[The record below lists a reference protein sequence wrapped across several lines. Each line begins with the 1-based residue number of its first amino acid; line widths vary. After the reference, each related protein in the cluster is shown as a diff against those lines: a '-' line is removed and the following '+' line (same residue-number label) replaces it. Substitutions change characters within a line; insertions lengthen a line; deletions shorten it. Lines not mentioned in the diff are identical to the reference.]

1 MSERVIT
8 QIFLRS
14 HAKAKATSATDK
26 SGTMLLRQGFALM
39 EKSEAPVAPQTL
51 VLGAEAA
58 VANLAF
64 GDAQRMT
71 RQYFLREPARDQ
83 FYCRALFVHALE
95 EAKEARRFAGMAAV
109 EQLLKSIS
117 FIERVLDIAL
127 LPANRVEYAFLVY
140 NASVHLW
147 NICRPLMRDGARKH
161 YAKPFQRIIDGL
173 ETVNE
178 LDEKWRVKLLIA
190 LSTAYLEVEGS
201 GDAAQT
207 SLRKAIEMLRALPI
221 DEDTVALRAHTRRL
235 VLHVG
240 DGPDSG
246 ASGKALVGEIESGMD
261 DGHTSE
267 ALMAVD
273 RQIQSVRSLRAGE
286 AGEAEGSF
294 IEDILDSL
302 DAMLESIHAAAR
314 GAGEEKEEGGAGG
327 ADATPGAGAGEGH
340 GASLDV
346 AALER
351 VLIRHMQT
359 ALLVCKNRHRSTRI
373 LMRTE
378 RVVVEHIG
386 TIKSG
391 KPELQVLRDYV
402 KSQVLLIDEDELNEE
417 AESAAAAAAAA
428 AAGGGAA
435 AATASRPGTAAAST
449 RAANSDA
456 KTRRMLA
463 LRTAKRIEAMNC
475 LSRAL
480 TTCVRLDNPE
490 LLHQGATF
498 VWNTAIP
505 LMQPR
510 YRKHLQLVFQIAVDA
525 LEAIDSP
532 LLAMR
537 AQLHLELANCELEMD
552 FVSKANL
559 QVKKAI
565 ALDHGFLSV
574 EEDESAAA
582 AAAGGDSPKGGG
594 GAKKGKEKADSRPGS
609 KAGSRSSSPTKGGGD
624 SGAASTEP
632 MAIDDSLQALIT
644 NYTRRPLDRY
654 LRPLQKRLALK
665 AAVFVVP
672 EDKAEQ
678 ALLLIEQAT
687 TDGAELFLQASLLA
701 RAVALLEEDAPLV
714 PAGTRPGSA
723 ADVLRITLWD
733 RASTIAIK
741 CSLKAQLSES
751 RSVRGATPKRGAG
764 AAKDDVDVGARSVSS
779 AIALQLQSVIEKG
792 AQHILSLNWGSD
804 QFREHIVIQINAR
817 LRLAELALMRLSSPE
832 MAALAHAPGG
842 ASTTDGSD
850 PRCPGLRCEGTN
862 AAQLL
867 ALKEDAIRN
876 MSEAL
881 TQSMKL
887 EEASAALPRGRGK
900 QGGIDE
906 ARMGIRNCA
915 VYVWNMHREVFRH
928 GWFSGALDS
937 LLALLG
943 QTEAA
948 LRGVVTV
955 ANGQGT
961 LREKSRGPSMDD
973 KVVIEMYCSLCVALG
988 RLHETRGELADTI
1001 AVCERG
1007 VGFANAAAAT
1017 DLLTLLARA
1026 RLAKGDR
1033 GEAILA
1039 SQTKWQ
1045 AVVVTALA
1053 LLNFTADREE
1063 GEGGQTVG

>member
-373 LMRTE
+373 LDE
-378 RVVVEHIG
+378 
-386 TIKSG
+386 
-391 KPELQVLRDYV
+391 
-402 KSQVLLIDEDELNEE
+402 LLIY
-417 AESAAAAAAAA
+417 
-428 AAGGGAA
+428 
-435 AATASRPGTAAAST
+435 ST
-449 RAANSDA
+449 
-456 KTRRMLA
+456 
-463 LRTAKRIEAMNC
+463 
-475 LSRAL
+475 
-480 TTCVRLDNPE
+480 
-490 LLHQGATF
+490 
-498 VWNTAIP
+498 
-505 LMQPR
+505 
-510 YRKHLQLVFQIAVDA
+510 
-525 LEAIDSP
+525 
-532 LLAMR
+532 
-537 AQLHLELANCELEMD
+537 
-552 FVSKANL
+552 
-559 QVKKAI
+559 
-565 ALDHGFLSV
+565 
-574 EEDESAAA
+574 
-582 AAAGGDSPKGGG
+582 
-594 GAKKGKEKADSRPGS
+594 
-609 KAGSRSSSPTKGGGD
+609 
-624 SGAASTEP
+624 
-632 MAIDDSLQALIT
+632 
-644 NYTRRPLDRY
+644 DRY
-654 LRPLQKRLALK
+654 
-665 AAVFVVP
+665 
-672 EDKAEQ
+672 
-678 ALLLIEQAT
+678 
-687 TDGAELFLQASLLA
+687 
-701 RAVALLEEDAPLV
+701 
-714 PAGTRPGSA
+714 
-723 ADVLRITLWD
+723 
-733 RASTIAIK
+733 
-741 CSLKAQLSES
+741 
-751 RSVRGATPKRGAG
+751 
-764 AAKDDVDVGARSVSS
+764 
-779 AIALQLQSVIEKG
+779 
-792 AQHILSLNWGSD
+792 
-804 QFREHIVIQINAR
+804 
-817 LRLAELALMRLSSPE
+817 M
-832 MAALAHAPGG
+832 
-842 ASTTDGSD
+842 
-850 PRCPGLRCEGTN
+850 
-862 AAQLL
+862 
-867 ALKEDAIRN
+867 
-876 MSEAL
+876 
-881 TQSMKL
+881 
-887 EEASAALPRGRGK
+887 
-900 QGGIDE
+900 
-906 ARMGIRNCA
+906 
-915 VYVWNMHREVFRH
+915 
-928 GWFSGALDS
+928 
-937 LLALLG
+937 
-943 QTEAA
+943 
-948 LRGVVTV
+948 
-955 ANGQGT
+955 
-961 LREKSRGPSMDD
+961 
-973 KVVIEMYCSLCVALG
+973 
-988 RLHETRGELADTI
+988 
-1001 AVCERG
+1001 
-1007 VGFANAAAAT
+1007 
-1017 DLLTLLARA
+1017 
-1026 RLAKGDR
+1026 
-1033 GEAILA
+1033 
-1039 SQTKWQ
+1039 
-1045 AVVVTALA
+1045 
-1053 LLNFTADREE
+1053 
-1063 GEGGQTVG
+1063 